1 MVLLPLG
8 PGGAAGDVPVLLR
21 PIGVDGG
28 RAEHPRLPG
37 RRPAIPLPP
46 GRVHQDQGGGQQDQG
61 RDDGQNDEG
70 DDTGTGAGGAS
81 DAVGDGV
88 HGGVLLVVI
97 VTGGGVQNSAM
108 SWAALR
114 A

>member
-37 RRPAIPLPP
+37 RWFAILF
-46 GRVHQDQGGGQQDQG
+46 G
-61 RDDGQNDEG
+61 
-70 DDTGTGAGGAS
+70 S
-81 DAVGDGV
+81 KDAKKAYT
-88 HGGVLLVVI
+88 HVV
-97 VTGGGVQNSAM
+97 A
-108 SWAALR
+108 AALR
-114 A
+114 CKECTMEKATLIKENTDDILAEARKINEERAASVEVIEEAGQ